1 MIHIALAGNPNCG
14 KTTLFN
20 LLTGSD
26 CRVGNWPGVTVERRE
41 GKMPLIPETVLVD
54 LPGIYSLR
62 DLSDEESA
70 ALGYLT
76 EENPELIINII
87 DPFCLER
94 SLYLTVQLI
103 MLGIPVVVAV
113 NMADALEQKGGS
125 IDCGRLSDLLGI
137 PVVSVS
143 AADGRGVDKLISTCS
158 SALKKDSSIPRPE
171 RFFDRMSDCFSG
183 VSSLIKS
190 DCERVGVSVGFT
202 ALRLLR
208 GDVRAEEL
216 GFIDSGTAALAES
229 LIAFAETDCDREL
242 MMVLDIYSFTDKAA
256 AQTLKRGKSAD
267 NAESERA
274 DRLLLGKYSAVP
286 AFVLTVLSVFYLTF
300 GSLGVRLG
308 EIADSFINGAFTS
321 FVVDILNATG
331 ASDWAV
337 SLVCQGVLAGL
348 GSVCSFLPQIA
359 LLFFF
364 IGLLE
369 DCGYMARGAFI
380 ADRPLRAIGLGGK
393 SFLPLFMGFGC
404 SVPALMSTKTLSSG
418 REKKIC
424 AAMIPFMSCSAKM
437 PVYAMIISTFFPK
450 FRWVAVVVVYSLGI
464 FCACVGSFVL
474 KKFVF
479 HGDDPPFVLELPN
492 YRRPSLRSTAKYVAA
507 KLRDFLKKVGA
518 VLLPASVIVWA
529 LGYFDLKL
537 HCAAAPELSLL
548 GRLGN
553 AVSFVFKPL
562 GFGDWRCSV
571 AVLSGLVARE
581 TTVSTLS
588 ILVGAEDLT
597 SLLTPAAA
605 CSFMSFSLLSMPC
618 IAAVTALVRESGL
631 LGTLKV
637 LAFEFV
643 TAWTVSFVVYRLALL
658 I

>member
-1 MIHIALAGNPNCG
+1 MSRIALAGNPNCG

-41 GKMPLIPETVLVD
+41 GKMPPVPNAVLVD

-62 DLSDEESA
+62 ALSDEEGA
-70 ALGYLT
+70 ALGFLT
-76 EENPELIINII
+76 EEKPELIINII

-103 MLGIPVVVAV
+103 MLGIPVVAAV
-113 NMADALEQKGGS
+113 NMADVLEKSGGN
-125 IDCGRLSDLLGI
+125 IDCRKLSELLEI

-143 AADGRGVDKLISTCS
+143 AADGRGMDSLISAVS
-158 SALKKDSSIPRPE
+158 DMLDKDCENFHPE
-171 RFFDRMSDCFSG
+171 RFFDRMSDCFLSL
-183 VSSLIKS
+183 VSLIEA
-190 DCERVGVSVGFT
+190 DCERVGASAHFT
-202 ALRLLR
+202 AFRLLR
-208 GDVRAEEL
+208 GDMRAEEL
-216 GFIDSGTAALAES
+216 SFIDSGVVALAES
-229 LIAFAETDCDREL
+229 LIAFAEADCDREL
-242 MMVLDIYSFTDKAA
+242 MTVLDIYGFADKAA
-256 AQTLKRGKSAD
+256 AQTLKRGKTAD
-267 NAESERA
+267 DKPQRA

-286 AFVLTVLSVFYLTF
+286 FFALTVLFIFYLTF

-308 EIADSFINGAFTS
+308 EIADSFINGAFTRV
-321 FVVDILNATG
+321 FVDILNALD

-337 SLVCQGVLAGL
+337 SLVCRGVLAGL

-359 LLFFF
+359 LLFLF
-364 IGLLE
+364 IGVLE

-404 SVPALMSTKTLSSG
+404 SVPALMSTKTLNSG

-437 PVYAMIISTFFPK
+437 PVYAMLISAFFPS
-450 FRWVAVVVVYSLGI
+450 FRWVAVVAVYSLGI
-464 FCACVGSFVL
+464 LCACVGSLVL

-479 HGDDPPFVLELPN
+479 HGEAPPFILELPN
-492 YRRPSLRSTAKYVAA
+492 YRRPSLRSVTKYVAA
-507 KLRDFLKKVGA
+507 KLRDFLKKAGA

-529 LGYFDLKL
+529 LGYFDVSFRR
-537 HCAAAPELSLL
+537 ASVPELSLL

-553 AVSFVFKPL
+553 AVSFVFEPL

-581 TTVSTLS
+581 TTVSTLG
-588 ILVGAEDLT
+588 ILVGAENLT
-597 SLLTPAAA
+597 SIFTPAAA

-618 IAAVTALVRESGL
+618 IAAVNALVRENGL

-637 LAFEFV
+637 LVFEFI
-643 TAWTVSFVVYRLALL
+643 TAWTVSFAVYRLALL

>member
-1 MIHIALAGNPNCG
+1 MSRIALAGNPNCG

-41 GKMPLIPETVLVD
+41 GKMPPIPDAVLVD

-62 DLSDEESA
+62 ALSDEEGA
-70 ALGYLT
+70 ALGFLT
-76 EENPELIINII
+76 EEKPELIINII

-103 MLGIPVVVAV
+103 MLGIPVVAAV
-113 NMADALEQKGGS
+113 NMADVLEKSGGN
-125 IDCGRLSDLLGI
+125 IDCRKLSELLGI

-143 AADGRGVDKLISTCS
+143 AADGRGMDSLISAVSDMLDKGCE
-158 SALKKDSSIPRPE
+158 IFHPE
-171 RFFDRMSDCFSG
+171 RFFDRMSDCFS
-183 VSSLIKS
+183 SLVGIIEA
-190 DCERVGVSVGFT
+190 DCERVGTSAHFT
-202 ALRLLR
+202 AFRLLR
-208 GDVRAEEL
+208 GDMRAEEL
-216 GFIDSGTAALAES
+216 SFIDSGVAALAES
-229 LIAFAETDCDREL
+229 LIAFAEADCDREL
-242 MMVLDIYSFTDKAA
+242 MTVLDIYGFADKAA
-256 AQTLKRGKSAD
+256 AQTLKRGKTAD
-267 NAESERA
+267 DKPQRA
-274 DRLLLGKYSAVP
+274 DGLLLGKYSAVP
-286 AFVLTVLSVFYLTF
+286 FFALTVLFIFYLTF

-308 EIADSFINGAFTS
+308 EIADSFINGAFTR
-321 FVVDILNATG
+321 VIVDILNALD

-337 SLVCQGVLAGL
+337 SLVCRGVLAGL

-359 LLFFF
+359 LLFLF
-364 IGLLE
+364 IGVLE

-404 SVPALMSTKTLSSG
+404 SVPALMSTKTLNSG
-418 REKKIC
+418 HEKKIC

-437 PVYAMIISTFFPK
+437 PVYAMLISAFFPS
-450 FRWVAVVVVYSLGI
+450 FRWVAVVAVYSLGI
-464 FCACVGSFVL
+464 LCACVGSLVL

-479 HGDDPPFVLELPN
+479 HGEAPPFILELPN
-492 YRRPSLRSTAKYVAA
+492 YRRPSLRSVTKYVAA
-507 KLRDFLKKVGA
+507 KLRDFLKKAGA

-529 LGYFDLKL
+529 LGYFDVSFRR
-537 HCAAAPELSLL
+537 ASVPELSLL

-553 AVSFVFKPL
+553 AVSFVFEPL

-581 TTVSTLS
+581 TTVSTLG
-588 ILVGAEDLT
+588 ILVGAENLT
-597 SLLTPAAA
+597 SIFTPAAA

-618 IAAVTALVRESGL
+618 IAAVNALVRENGL

-637 LAFEFV
+637 LVFEFI
-643 TAWTVSFVVYRLALL
+643 TAWTVSFAVYRLALL

>member
-1 MIHIALAGNPNCG
+1 MSRIALAGNPNCG

-41 GKMPLIPETVLVD
+41 GKMPPIPDTVLVD

-62 DLSDEESA
+62 ALSDEEGA
-70 ALGYLT
+70 ALGFLT
-76 EENPELIINII
+76 EEKPELIINII

-103 MLGIPVVVAV
+103 MLGIPVVAAV
-113 NMADALEQKGGS
+113 NMADVLEKSGGN
-125 IDCGRLSDLLGI
+125 IDCRKLSELLGI

-143 AADGRGVDKLISTCS
+143 AADGRGLDSLISAVSDMLDKGCENFH
-158 SALKKDSSIPRPE
+158 PE
-171 RFFDRMSDCFSG
+171 RFFDRMSDCFS
-183 VSSLIKS
+183 SLVGIIAA
-190 DCERVGVSVGFT
+190 DCERVGTSAHFT
-202 ALRLLR
+202 AFRLLR
-208 GDVRAEEL
+208 GDMRAEEL
-216 GFIDSGTAALAES
+216 SFIDSGAAALAES
-229 LIAFAETDCDREL
+229 LIAFAEADCDREL
-242 MMVLDIYSFTDKAA
+242 MTVLDIYGFADKAA
-256 AQTLKRGKSAD
+256 AQTLKRGKTAD
-267 NAESERA
+267 DKPQRA

-286 AFVLTVLSVFYLTF
+286 FFALTVLFIFYLTF

-308 EIADSFINGAFTS
+308 EIADSFINGAFTR
-321 FVVDILNATG
+321 VIVDILNALD

-337 SLVCQGVLAGL
+337 SLVCRGVLAGL

-359 LLFFF
+359 LLFLF
-364 IGLLE
+364 IGVLE

-404 SVPALMSTKTLSSG
+404 SVPALMSTKTLNSG

-437 PVYAMIISTFFPK
+437 PVYAMLISAFFPS
-450 FRWVAVVVVYSLGI
+450 FRWVAVVAVYSLGI
-464 FCACVGSFVL
+464 LCACVGSLVL

-479 HGDDPPFVLELPN
+479 HGEAPPFILELPN
-492 YRRPSLRSTAKYVAA
+492 YRRPSLRSVTKYVAA
-507 KLRDFLKKVGA
+507 KLRDFLKKAGA

-529 LGYFDLKL
+529 LGYFDVSF
-537 HCAAAPELSLL
+537 HRASVPELSLL

-553 AVSFVFKPL
+553 AVSFVFEPL

-581 TTVSTLS
+581 TTVSTLG
-588 ILVGAEDLT
+588 ILVGAENLT
-597 SLLTPAAA
+597 SIFTPAAA

-618 IAAVTALVRESGL
+618 IAAVNALVRENGL

-637 LAFEFV
+637 LVFEFI
-643 TAWTVSFVVYRLALL
+643 TAWTVSFAVYRLALL

>member
-1 MIHIALAGNPNCG
+1 MSRIALAGNPNCG

-41 GKMPLIPETVLVD
+41 GKMPPIPDAVLVD

-62 DLSDEESA
+62 ALSDEEGA
-70 ALGYLT
+70 ALGFLT
-76 EENPELIINII
+76 EEKPELIINII

-103 MLGIPVVVAV
+103 MLGIPVVAAV
-113 NMADALEQKGGS
+113 NMADVLEKSGGN
-125 IDCGRLSDLLGI
+125 IDCRKLSELLGI

-143 AADGRGVDKLISTCS
+143 AADGRGMDSLISAVSDMLDKGCE
-158 SALKKDSSIPRPE
+158 IFHPE
-171 RFFDRMSDCFSG
+171 RFFDRMSDCFS
-183 VSSLIKS
+183 SLVGIIEA
-190 DCERVGVSVGFT
+190 DCERVGTSAHFT
-202 ALRLLR
+202 AFRLLR
-208 GDVRAEEL
+208 GDMRAEEL
-216 GFIDSGTAALAES
+216 SFIDSGVAALAES
-229 LIAFAETDCDREL
+229 LIAFAEADCDREL
-242 MMVLDIYSFTDKAA
+242 MTVLDIYGFADKAA
-256 AQTLKRGKSAD
+256 AQTLKRGKTAD
-267 NAESERA
+267 DKPQRA

-286 AFVLTVLSVFYLTF
+286 FFALTVLFIFYLTF

-308 EIADSFINGAFTS
+308 EIADSFINGAFTRV
-321 FVVDILNATG
+321 VVDILNALD

-337 SLVCQGVLAGL
+337 SLVCRGVLAGL

-359 LLFFF
+359 LLFLF
-364 IGLLE
+364 IGALE

-404 SVPALMSTKTLSSG
+404 SVPALMSTKTLNSG

-437 PVYAMIISTFFPK
+437 PVYAMLISAFFPS
-450 FRWVAVVVVYSLGI
+450 FRWVAVVAVYSLGI
-464 FCACVGSFVL
+464 LCACVGSLVL

-479 HGDDPPFVLELPN
+479 HGEAPPFILELPN
-492 YRRPSLRSTAKYVAA
+492 YRRPSLRSVTKYVAA
-507 KLRDFLKKVGA
+507 KLRDFLKKAGA

-529 LGYFDLKL
+529 LGYFDVSF
-537 HCAAAPELSLL
+537 HRASVPELSLL

-553 AVSFVFKPL
+553 AVSFVFEPL

-581 TTVSTLS
+581 TTVSTLG
-588 ILVGAEDLT
+588 ILVGAENLT
-597 SLLTPAAA
+597 SVFTPAAA

-618 IAAVTALVRESGL
+618 IAAVNALVRENGL

-637 LAFEFV
+637 LVFEFI
-643 TAWTVSFVVYRLALL
+643 TAWTVSFAVYRLALL

>member
-1 MIHIALAGNPNCG
+1 MSRIALAGNPNCG

-41 GKMPLIPETVLVD
+41 GKMPPIPDTVLVD

-62 DLSDEESA
+62 ALSDEEGA
-70 ALGYLT
+70 ALGFLT
-76 EENPELIINII
+76 EEKPELIINII

-103 MLGIPVVVAV
+103 MLGIPVVAAV
-113 NMADALEQKGGS
+113 NMADVLEKSGGN
-125 IDCGRLSDLLGI
+125 IDCRKLSELLGI
-137 PVVSVS
+137 PVVAVS
-143 AADGRGVDKLISTCS
+143 AADGREMDSLISAVSDMLDKGCENFH
-158 SALKKDSSIPRPE
+158 PE
-171 RFFDRMSDCFSG
+171 RFFDGMSDCFLSL
-183 VSSLIKS
+183 VSLIEA
-190 DCERVGVSVGFT
+190 DCERVGASAHFT
-202 ALRLLR
+202 AFRLLR
-208 GDVRAEEL
+208 GDMRAEEL
-216 GFIDSGTAALAES
+216 SFIDSGVASIAES
-229 LIAFAETDCDREL
+229 LIAFAEADCDREL
-242 MMVLDIYSFTDKAA
+242 MTVLDIYGFADKAA
-256 AQTLKRGKSAD
+256 AQTLKRGKNAD
-267 NAESERA
+267 DKPQRA

-286 AFVLTVLSVFYLTF
+286 FFALTVLFIFYLTF

-308 EIADSFINGAFTS
+308 EIADSFINGAFTRV
-321 FVVDILNATG
+321 VVDILNALDV
-331 ASDWAV
+331 SDWAV
-337 SLVCQGVLAGL
+337 SLVCRGVLAGL

-359 LLFFF
+359 LLFLF
-364 IGLLE
+364 IGVLE

-404 SVPALMSTKTLSSG
+404 SVPALMSTKTLNSG

-437 PVYAMIISTFFPK
+437 PVYAMLISAFFPN
-450 FRWVAVVVVYSLGI
+450 FRWVAVVAVYSLGI
-464 FCACVGSFVL
+464 LCACVGSLVL

-479 HGDDPPFVLELPN
+479 HGEAPPFILELPN
-492 YRRPSLRSTAKYVAA
+492 YRRPSLRSVTKYVAA
-507 KLRDFLKKVGA
+507 KLRDFLKKAGA

-529 LGYFDLKL
+529 LGYFDVSF
-537 HCAAAPELSLL
+537 HRASAPELSLL

-553 AVSFVFKPL
+553 AVSFIFEPL

-581 TTVSTLS
+581 TTVSTLG
-588 ILVGAEDLT
+588 ILVGAENLT
-597 SLLTPAAA
+597 SIFTPAAA

-618 IAAVTALVRESGL
+618 IAAVNALVRENGL

-637 LAFEFV
+637 LVFEFI
-643 TAWTVSFVVYRLALL
+643 TAWTVSFAVYRLALL

>member
-1 MIHIALAGNPNCG
+1 MSRIALAGNPNCG

-41 GKMPLIPETVLVD
+41 GKMSPVPDAVLVD

-62 DLSDEESA
+62 TLSDEEGA
-70 ALGYLT
+70 ALGFLT
-76 EENPELIINII
+76 EEKPELIINII
-87 DPFCLER
+87 DPFYLER

-103 MLGIPVVVAV
+103 MLGIPVVAAV
-113 NMADALEQKGGS
+113 NMADVLEKSGGN
-125 IDCGRLSDLLGI
+125 IDCRKLSELLGI

-143 AADGRGVDKLISTCS
+143 AADGRGMDLLISAVSDMLDKGCENFH
-158 SALKKDSSIPRPE
+158 PE
-171 RFFDRMSDCFSG
+171 RFFDRMSDCFS
-183 VSSLIKS
+183 SLVGIIAA
-190 DCERVGVSVGFT
+190 DCERAGASAHFT
-202 ALRLLR
+202 AFRLLR
-208 GDVRAEEL
+208 GDMCAEEL
-216 GFIDSGTAALAES
+216 SFIDSGVAALAES
-229 LIAFAETDCDREL
+229 LIAFAEADCDREL
-242 MMVLDIYSFTDKAA
+242 MTVLDIYGFADKAA
-256 AQTLKRGKSAD
+256 AQTLKRGKTAD
-267 NAESERA
+267 DKPQRA
-274 DRLLLGKYSAVP
+274 DRILLGKYSAVP
-286 AFVLTVLSVFYLTF
+286 FFALTVLFVFYLTF

-308 EIADSFINGAFTS
+308 EIVDSFINGAFTRA
-321 FVVDILNATG
+321 VVDILNALD

-337 SLVCQGVLAGL
+337 SLVCRGVLAGL

-359 LLFFF
+359 LLFLF
-364 IGLLE
+364 IGVLE

-404 SVPALMSTKTLSSG
+404 SVPALMSTKTLNSG

-437 PVYAMIISTFFPK
+437 PVYAMLISALFPS
-450 FRWVAVVVVYSLGI
+450 FRWVAVVAVYSLGI
-464 FCACVGSFVL
+464 LCACVGSLVL

-479 HGDDPPFVLELPN
+479 HGETPPFILELPN
-492 YRRPSLRSTAKYVAA
+492 YRRPSLRSVTKYVSA
-507 KLRDFLKKVGA
+507 KLRDFLQKAGA

-529 LGYFDLKL
+529 LGYFDVSL
-537 HCAAAPELSLL
+537 HRASAPELSLL

-553 AVSFVFKPL
+553 DVSFVFEPL

-581 TTVSTLS
+581 TTVSTLG
-588 ILVGAEDLT
+588 ILVGAENLT
-597 SLLTPAAA
+597 SIFTPAAA

-618 IAAVTALVRESGL
+618 IAAVNALVRENGL

-637 LAFEFV
+637 LVFEFI
-643 TAWTVSFVVYRLALL
+643 TAWTVSFAVYRLALL

>member
-1 MIHIALAGNPNCG
+1 MSRIALAGNPNCG

-41 GKMPLIPETVLVD
+41 GKMSPVPDAVLVD

-62 DLSDEESA
+62 TLSDEEGA
-70 ALGYLT
+70 ALGFLT
-76 EENPELIINII
+76 EEKPELIINII
-87 DPFCLER
+87 DPFYLER

-103 MLGIPVVVAV
+103 MLGIPVVAAV
-113 NMADALEQKGGS
+113 NMADVLEKSGGN
-125 IDCGRLSDLLGI
+125 IDCRKLSELLGI

-143 AADGRGVDKLISTCS
+143 AADGRGMDLLISAVSDMLDKGCENFH
-158 SALKKDSSIPRPE
+158 PE
-171 RFFDRMSDCFSG
+171 RFFDRMSDCFS
-183 VSSLIKS
+183 SLVGIIAP
-190 DCERVGVSVGFT
+190 DCERAGASAHFT
-202 ALRLLR
+202 AFRLLR
-208 GDVRAEEL
+208 GDMCAEEL
-216 GFIDSGTAALAES
+216 SFIDSGVAALAES
-229 LIAFAETDCDREL
+229 LIAFAEADCDREL
-242 MMVLDIYSFTDKAA
+242 MTVLDIYGFADKAA
-256 AQTLKRGKSAD
+256 AQTLKRGKTAD
-267 NAESERA
+267 DKPQRA
-274 DRLLLGKYSAVP
+274 DRILLGKYSAVP
-286 AFVLTVLSVFYLTF
+286 FFALTVLFVFYLTF

-308 EIADSFINGAFTS
+308 EIVDSFINGAFTRA
-321 FVVDILNATG
+321 VVDILNALD

-337 SLVCQGVLAGL
+337 SLVCRGVLAGL

-359 LLFFF
+359 LLFLF
-364 IGLLE
+364 IGVLE

-404 SVPALMSTKTLSSG
+404 SVPALMSTKTLNSG

-437 PVYAMIISTFFPK
+437 PVYAMLISALFPS
-450 FRWVAVVVVYSLGI
+450 FRWVAVVAVYSLGI
-464 FCACVGSFVL
+464 LCACVGSLVL

-479 HGDDPPFVLELPN
+479 HGETPPFILELPN
-492 YRRPSLRSTAKYVAA
+492 YRRPSLRSVTKYVAA
-507 KLRDFLKKVGA
+507 KLRDFLQKAGA

-529 LGYFDLKL
+529 LGYFDVSL
-537 HCAAAPELSLL
+537 HRASAPELSLL

-553 AVSFVFKPL
+553 DVSFVFEPL

-581 TTVSTLS
+581 TTVSTLG
-588 ILVGAEDLT
+588 ILVGAENLT
-597 SLLTPAAA
+597 SIFTPAAA

-618 IAAVTALVRESGL
+618 IAAVNALVRENGL

-637 LAFEFV
+637 LVFEFI
-643 TAWTVSFVVYRLALL
+643 TAWTVSFAVYRLALL